1 MKLGNA
7 RNSVV
12 PGVLTRAISAFNPT
26 VLQTANANPTELLRL
41 QLQTTPR
48 IYVKTGTGAS
58 ASAFVTLSDA
68 PISALGVQIGTS
80 TNVRDVLDWETVRQE
95 MVEHYDVGPIQGYN
109 CLDFIQSGNP
119 DASYPGAGLA
129 AGSVF
134 RLAGTMPGTANA
146 QGFAVQEQILLMPAG
161 ALFGK

>member
-1 MKLGNA
+1 M
-7 RNSVV
+7 
-12 PGVLTRAISAFNPT
+12 
-26 VLQTANANPTELLRL
+26 RL
-41 QLQTTPR
+41 QLQTTES
-48 IYVKTGTGAS
+48 IYVKTANVAS
-58 ASAFVTLSDA
+58 TSAFVTLSDA
-68 PISALGVQIGTS
+68 VISRARRADRDVGP
-80 TNVRDVLDWETVRQE
+80 NVRDVLDWEAVRQE

-119 DASYPGAGLA
+119 GCVLSRRWPCGL
-129 AGSVF
+129 GSVF